1 MLWSP
6 KCSCQFLWRQ
16 IVIVM
21 FTASQ
26 IKSSTHVSSSPKSK
40 SMPSLLHTHT
50 HTHTHTHAT
59 TTFTAALIYS
69 QYRNCWALHPFMPR
83 FSHPHLELVK
93 VLRSPG
99 RDFWWPPKK
108 RNVPV
113 CHFLESRSGSKMT
126 ASPCREEMQRSLDL
140 FLIVSS
146 RVSITFIV
154 HIYYLT
160 KY

>member
-40 SMPSLLHTHT
+40 SMPSLL

-108 RNVPV
+108 ETSQSVT
-113 CHFLESRSGSKMT
+113 SW
-126 ASPCREEMQRSLDL
+126 SPGGDQKWPPPPWRDAQILRSLPYWIL
-140 FLIVSS
+140 TS
-146 RVSITFIV
+146 V
-154 HIYYLT
+154 HHVHG
-160 KY
+160 KYWLPE